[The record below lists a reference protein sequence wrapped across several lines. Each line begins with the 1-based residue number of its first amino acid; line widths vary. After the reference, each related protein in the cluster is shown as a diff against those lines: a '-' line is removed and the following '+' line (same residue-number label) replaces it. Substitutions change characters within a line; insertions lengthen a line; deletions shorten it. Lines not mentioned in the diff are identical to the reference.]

1 MSLIIH
7 QNLPFLI
14 IEHSNQYGYFRIHQL
29 LMVQSDR
36 MKSWFSQTLTS
47 VVQSQLIT
55 FNLFH
60 KALIQVWSLGW

>member
-55 FNLFH
+55 F
-60 KALIQVWSLGW
+60 